1 MIDVVWIS
9 SVLAGAVSAG
19 TVFLIASLGEIY
31 AERAG
36 VLNLGMEGM
45 MIIGAAV
52 AFIFTNALGHGAAL
66 LAVVLIGLVL
76 GVSHA
81 VFSVSLKL
89 NQVVV
94 GLAFTILG
102 LGVSGLITAAE
113 IRKRFILALNPETP
127 ERLVITQEAAK
138 LPVIPIPVLKDI
150 PVIGPV
156 FFNHNVLVYFAFT
169 LSVVMW
175 FVLFRTRFGLS
186 LRSCG
191 ENPSMADSLG
201 VNVYRMRYISM
212 AICGMLGSLA
222 GAYLFIGYQPF
233 WVEGMT
239 AGRGFISLALV
250 ILATWSPL
258 RAILGALLF
267 GGVETL
273 QFRLPLLGVAAQLP
287 QFLLML
293 PYIVTIITLTL
304 LSLESV
310 RKRVGAPAALG
321 IPYTRE

>member
-201 VNVYRMRYISM
+201 VNV
-212 AICGMLGSLA
+212 CTG
-222 GAYLFIGYQPF
+222 
-233 WVEGMT
+233 
-239 AGRGFISLALV
+239 
-250 ILATWSPL
+250 
-258 RAILGALLF
+258 
-267 GGVETL
+267 
-273 QFRLPLLGVAAQLP
+273 
-287 QFLLML
+287 
-293 PYIVTIITLTL
+293 
-304 LSLESV
+304 
-310 RKRVGAPAALG
+310 
-321 IPYTRE
+321 

>member
-1 MIDVVWIS
+1 MIDVGWIS

-19 TVFLIASLGEIY
+19 TVFLIASLGETY

-52 AFIFTNALGHGAAL
+52 SFIFTNALGHGAAL

-102 LGVSGLITAAE
+102 LGVSGLITTAE

-191 ENPSMADSLG
+191 ENPLDGGLSRRQRVQGEVHIDGHLR
-201 VNVYRMRYISM
+201 N
-212 AICGMLGSLA
+212 A
-222 GAYLFIGYQPF
+222 GKP
-233 WVEGMT
+233 
-239 AGRGFISLALV
+239 RRS
-250 ILATWSPL
+250 
-258 RAILGALLF
+258 
-267 GGVETL
+267 
-273 QFRLPLLGVAAQLP
+273 LPLHRVPAVLG
-287 QFLLML
+287 
-293 PYIVTIITLTL
+293 
-304 LSLESV
+304 
-310 RKRVGAPAALG
+310 
-321 IPYTRE
+321 